1 MSTTSSDSPVY
12 SNKCCSACSNFQ
24 ASSVALVEEGHH
36 NYCINDYC
44 INYSIIVFHN
54 KLREFKYFDLDYIR
68 AVMLIREVGGGG
80 TFSIKGCP

>member
-1 MSTTSSDSPVY
+1 M
-12 SNKCCSACSNFQ
+12 
-24 ASSVALVEEGHH
+24 ALVEEGHH

-80 TFSIKGCP
+80 GMHFFNQGMPLVGGGT